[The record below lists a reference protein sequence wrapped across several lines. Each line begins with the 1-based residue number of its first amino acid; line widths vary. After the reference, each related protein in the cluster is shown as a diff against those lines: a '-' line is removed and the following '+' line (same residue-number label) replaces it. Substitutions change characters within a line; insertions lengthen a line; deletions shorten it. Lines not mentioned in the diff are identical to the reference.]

1 VNEKKCK
8 ELRRL
13 TRQAGSVGTNYIEV
27 NKREKLLFA
36 PNPEHDVAQLA
47 LGILPATYVSSTR
60 LLANGDRGRYQKMK
74 RQLRK

>member
-1 VNEKKCK
+1 VSEKKCK

-27 NKREKLLFA
+27 NKREKFLWQQYPTA
-36 PNPEHDVAQLA
+36 PGVVS
-47 LGILPATYVSSTR
+47 LGLPRETYVSSTR